1 MTDFVLVRH
10 GESTHRSDGY
20 VGSTDVP
27 LTDRGREQAAEL
39 AKWAASADLV
49 GVWSSNLMRASHTA
63 QASAD
68 ALDVELQVDSRLR
81 EVDFGDAEGRT
92 RDELKASIP
101 DAFEAF
107 TEDPVAN
114 HWPGGEDPA
123 AAADRGLECLREVGA
138 TERDGRVLVVCHT
151 TLIRLM
157 MCSLLGIPLREYRRR
172 FPFVHNGFLNEV
184 RLTDG
189 HFAMLSWNAPPAD
202 RGKTDD
208 P

>member
-27 LTDRGREQAAEL
+27 LTERGREQATEL
-39 AKWAASADLV
+39 AEWAMSAGLD
-49 GVWSSNLMRASHTA
+49 GVWASDLIRASETA
-63 QASAD
+63 QPSAEV
-68 ALDVELQVDSRLR
+68 LGLQLHVEPRLR
-81 EVDFGDAEGRT
+81 EVDFGSAEGRT
-92 RDELKASIP
+92 RDELKTEMP
-101 DAFEAF
+101 DAYNAF
-107 TEDPVAN
+107 ARDPVAN
-114 HWPGGEDPA
+114 HWPGGEDPT
-123 AAADRGLECLREVGA
+123 AAADRGLDCLRQIA
-138 TERDGRVLVVCHT
+138 AAAPDGRVLIVCHT

-157 MCSLLGIPLREYRRR
+157 MCALLGLPLREYRRR

-184 RLTDG
+184 RLSDG

-202 RGKTDD
+202 LGKNDD